1 MISSANDYIWVTPGV
16 DIRIDGGI
24 MPVRDVANDGT
35 WKVLRG
41 EDVAFCLEG
50 AYERCGAGAIKGPN
64 YYSKYTRNVD
74 KVIIGSRWRAAVR
87 SLRDAADR
95 AINDVPGYPMSDSI
109 PEQIPGSATIP
120 MLYGNLMFDKSKLR
134 SDEVKFN
141 PKMPMRADD
150 VRDVFH
156 DMALLRAFHHNG
168 TFTRSTQGYSSEFG
182 GGYAHGM
189 VQAKDDVLFAHSVMN
204 WRPGFISDLSGWGT
218 ARGEGTLTFVP
229 SNRANAD
236 FRTVARY
243 CLVEELEIDFT
254 EYSSSDGFSTDESD
268 HRVWHH
274 VWVTPPISGN
284 SMTDSMQTLA
294 AVAEAVSGS
303 YTGKVRNGRYL
314 RDDELPDRYG
324 FDVTVRLKS
333 VRAAVYLNDHTDFSG
348 IGWRR

>member
-1 MISSANDYIWVTPGV
+1 MISSADDYIWVTPGV

-50 AYERCGAGAIKGPN
+50 AYERCGAGAIIGPD

-109 PEQIPGSATIP
+109 PAQIPESATIP

-134 SDEVKFN
+134 SDDSKFN

-168 TFTRSTQGYSSEFG
+168 TFTRSTQEFSSEAG
-182 GGYAHGM
+182 GWDGHTAM
-189 VQAKDDVLFAHSVMN
+189 PARDDVLFAHSVMN
-204 WRPGFISDLSGWGT
+204 WRPGNLSGLSGWNT
-218 ARGEGTLTFVP
+218 TRADKGTLTFVP
-229 SNRANAD
+229 RNNGDAD

-243 CLVEELEIDFT
+243 CLVEELDIDFT
-254 EYSSSDGFSTDESD
+254 EFDNESNVTTN
-268 HRVWHH
+268 RKWHH
-274 VWVTPPISGN
+274 MWVPPQSNGN
-284 SMTDSMQTLA
+284 SMTDSMQELALA
-294 AVAEAVSGS
+294 AEKISGS
-303 YTGKVRNGRYL
+303 YTGKMVNGRFL
-314 RDDELPDRYG
+314 RDDEIRNGYG
-324 FDVTVRLKS
+324 FDVVVRLKS
-333 VRAAVYLNDHTDFSG
+333 VRAAVYLDDHTDFSG